1 MSQNK
6 EKELIICAA
15 IKTSGNVVVRG
26 HRHNDCLRTAFNM
39 NLESNSIAERTEGFI
54 TSKNR
59 FVDRKEA
66 HQIYFDTEGRLF
78 SEDLY

>member
-1 MSQNK
+1 MV
-6 EKELIICAA
+6 EKELVICAA
-15 IKTSGNVVVRG
+15 ILTSGNVIVRG
-26 HRHNDCLRTAFNM
+26 QRHSDCIVTAVERM
-39 NLESNSIAERTEGFI
+39 RLSVSGRTEGFI

-66 HQIYFDTEGRLF
+66 HQIHFGTEGTLY